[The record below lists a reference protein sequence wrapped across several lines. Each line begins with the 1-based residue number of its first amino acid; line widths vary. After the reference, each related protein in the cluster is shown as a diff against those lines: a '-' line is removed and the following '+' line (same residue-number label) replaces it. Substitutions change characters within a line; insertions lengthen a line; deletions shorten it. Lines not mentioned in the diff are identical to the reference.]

1 MDLKISWTEIKLCT
15 KSNKMNKICKLSIIN
30 NTRIPNKFHL
40 QVKNIKQSLT
50 WRTGS
55 EEIDKKI

>member
-1 MDLKISWTEIKLCT
+1 MYKIKLNEQNMYT
-15 KSNKMNKICKLSIIN
+15 KYYS

-50 WRTGS
+50 WRTES
-55 EEIDKKI
+55 EEVDK

>member
-1 MDLKISWTEIKLCT
+1 MHT
-15 KSNKMNKICKLSIIN
+15 KYYS

-50 WRTGS
+50 QRTGS
-55 EEIDKKI
+55 EEIDKIKKEKKINLLMNEQMHKYIE